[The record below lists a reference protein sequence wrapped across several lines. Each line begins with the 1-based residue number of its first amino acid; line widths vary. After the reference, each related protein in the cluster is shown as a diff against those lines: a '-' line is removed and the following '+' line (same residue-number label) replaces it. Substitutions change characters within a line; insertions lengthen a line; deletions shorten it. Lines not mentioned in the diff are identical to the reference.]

1 MKINPPIKNLAMN
14 RRPTAA
20 KILNAQAID
29 ILDQNGNHMNR
40 VSVGSDRIATAVV
53 GDGTL
58 AVNLTNGRVK
68 VFALKEGRSPVL
80 RYTR

>member
-1 MKINPPIKNLAMN
+1 MN

-20 KILNAQAID
+20 KIINAQAVD
-29 ILDQNGNHMNR
+29 ILDQHGNYMNR
-40 VSVGSDRIATAVV
+40 VSFGSDRIATAFV

-58 AVNLTNGRVK
+58 AVNLTNGRLK
-68 VFALKEGRSPVL
+68 VFAVGEGHSPVL